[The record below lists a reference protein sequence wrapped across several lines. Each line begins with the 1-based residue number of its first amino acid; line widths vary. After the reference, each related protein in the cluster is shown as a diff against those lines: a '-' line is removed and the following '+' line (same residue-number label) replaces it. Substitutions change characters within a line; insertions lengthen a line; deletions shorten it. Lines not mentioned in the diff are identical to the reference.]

1 MDGNSD
7 MQHIELVKNWLNA
20 EVIQDSVESGDGATP
35 HTGYWLRTLSTE
47 PVSRTLTPAFRSIEE
62 LDEYCD
68 THILA
73 CEDLYDLISE
83 GANYP
88 EQLFWEQE
96 KPAC

>member
-7 MQHIELVKNWLNA
+7 MQHIELVKNW
-20 EVIQDSVESGDGATP
+20 
-35 HTGYWLRTLSTE
+35 YWLRTLSTE

-73 CEDLYDLISE
+73 FEDLYDLISE